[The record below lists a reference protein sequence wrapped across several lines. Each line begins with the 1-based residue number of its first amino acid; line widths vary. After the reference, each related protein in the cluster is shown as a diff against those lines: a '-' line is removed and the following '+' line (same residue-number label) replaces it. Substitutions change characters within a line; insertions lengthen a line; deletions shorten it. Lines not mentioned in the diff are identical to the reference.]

1 MMVENKKK
9 RRNKSGAGRPAIKDE
24 NRKDYGGLS
33 KELVAWC
40 DGVAAERNVSRNA
53 IIRQAV
59 EWYRNAIEGQKP
71 MEVVSNNNG
80 NE

>member
-9 RRNKSGAGRPAIKDE
+9 RKNKSGAGRPEIADA
-24 NRKDYGGLS
+24 NRKDYGGLT
-33 KELVAWC
+33 KEQVIRV
-40 DGVAAERNVSRNA
+40 DGIAKERGISRNA

-59 EWYRNAIEGQKP
+59 EWYLNAIDLQKP
-71 MEVVSNNNG
+71 MEVVLNNNG